1 MEVVNT
7 LDIDGSQWELQDVEA
22 RNKIATIED
31 FLTSKEMPN
40 IEITLNNGY
49 SAERKK
55 IEYVQKY
62 GKLYMGLLYID
73 NLAGKN
79 IGTNK
84 TADFGKVNISLNK
97 IVFAVG
103 IEYLSS
109 FPVRAAINN
118 TGDISFYE
126 SKGVTSGNN
135 HLRIPITW
143 LEA

>member
-1 MEVVNT
+1 MEVANI

-31 FLTSKEMPN
+31 VLTPKEMPD
-40 IEITLNNGY
+40 IKITLNDGY
-49 SAERKK
+49 SAKDKK

-73 NLAGKN
+73 NLSGKN
-79 IGTNK
+79 IGTNE
-84 TADFGKVNISLNK
+84 TVYFGKANISLNNN
-97 IVFAVG
+97 VFAVG
-103 IEYLSS
+103 IEYLNSI
-109 FPVRAAINN
+109 PVRASINK